1 MTPVQALA
9 QASAHCYDGAV
20 DANGET
26 HKIGLRREE
35 GHPVYDSR
43 QIDGFKVR
51 FAGPIMTITYQTDIK
66 LREVYAGGFEEEM
79 ERVMA
84 DIAKYLSK
92 SASNILGKRVSLKEE
107 GEIDVLVQSTSN
119 VRVWATALKK
129 YKISGMKGVDKDP
142 PIPAQDRLMET
153 YRSFAKARTER

>member
-9 QASAHCYDGAV
+9 QAAAYCYDGAV
-20 DANGET
+20 DANGEI

-35 GHPVYDSR
+35 GHVVYDSR

-51 FAGPIMTITYQTDIK
+51 FHGPKMTITYQADIK

-92 SASNILGKRVSLKEE
+92 SASKMLGKRVSLKED
-107 GEIDVLVQSTSN
+107 GEIDVRVQSTSN
-119 VRVWATALKK
+119 VRVWATALKT
-129 YKISGMKGVDKDP
+129 YTISGMKGVDETP
-142 PIPAQDRLMET
+142 PVPAQDRLMET
-153 YRSFAKARTER
+153 YRRFAKARTER

>member
-9 QASAHCYDGAV
+9 QAAAYCYDGAV

-26 HKIGLRREE
+26 HDIGLRREK
-35 GHPVYDSR
+35 GHVINDSR

-51 FAGPIMTITYQTDIK
+51 FAGPIMTITYQADIK

-84 DIAKYLSK
+84 DIAKYLST
-92 SASNILGKRVSLKEE
+92 SASRMLGKRVSLKEE

-129 YKISGMKGVDKDP
+129 YKISGMKGVDEDP
-142 PIPAQDRLMET
+142 PVPAQDRLMET